1 MRSRITLLLCCVLAT
16 PAVAQK
22 PAGKVPALLPWSQ
35 QLAVREQWL
44 LKRHEMILSMM
55 RAHGIDMW
63 IVVNEEFHDDPVTQ
77 YIAPPRPYAGNRDYF
92 VFVDT
97 GDKGL
102 RKIAI
107 TGFSEENLKKFFE
120 SPDEPRPA
128 DKVLPELYEQYK
140 PKKIALS
147 YGARRGV
154 ERSITY
160 DTYNLI
166 AEKMGS
172 DAAQHFVPAAD
183 LIEDYLDTRI
193 PEEFTTYIAMVQLTD
208 SMTRRAL
215 SSEVIHPG
223 RTTVGDVR
231 RWLYDQ
237 LWENRVGTWFQPDL
251 RVQRKS
257 KKNDTSRGFL
267 AVASE
272 ETVIERGDVV
282 HLDFG
287 ITYMGLNTDW
297 QKMAYV
303 LLPGEKDAPVGL
315 KNAMKNT
322 NTLQDTLTHTARPAK
337 LASEVYGQTM
347 DEMKQKGIEAQIYS
361 HPIGNQGHGL
371 GPSIDFRSTQR
382 SDIGATAAKPLRKG
396 AYLSVELNTQTAV
409 NEWDGQKV
417 YIMMEDDAYL
427 TDEGY
432 KFFIPRQEAFYL
444 VK

>member
-1 MRSRITLLLCCVLAT
+1 MREPREGKARRFQQPDALSPIPVSFDIHARLVEHGRSSDYLRGPTMRSRIILLLCCVLAA
-16 PAVAQK
+16 PALAQK
-22 PAGKVPALLPWSQ
+22 PAGRITALLPWSQ

-44 LKRHEMILSMM
+44 VKRHEMILPMM

-63 IVVNEEFHDDPVTQ
+63 IVVNEEFHDDPLTQ
-77 YIAPPRPYAGNRDYF
+77 YIAPPRPYAGGRDYF

-120 SPDEPRPA
+120 SLDEPRPA

-154 ERSITY
+154 QRSITY

-193 PEEFTTYIAMVQLTD
+193 PEEFATYTAMVQLTD
-208 SMTRRAL
+208 SLTRRAL
-215 SSEVIHPG
+215 SSEVIRPG
-223 RTTVGDVR
+223 KTTVGDVR

-251 RVQRKS
+251 RVQRKARRTTRHADS
-257 KKNDTSRGFL
+257 WRSVRGKPSSSAATWCTSTR
-267 AVASE
+267 
-272 ETVIERGDVV
+272 
-282 HLDFG
+282 HQ
-287 ITYMGLNTDW
+287 YMGLNTDW

-303 LLPGEKDAPVGL
+303 LLPARKDAPA
-315 KNAMKNT
+315 N
-322 NTLQDTLTHTARPAK
+322 
-337 LASEVYGQTM
+337 
-347 DEMKQKGIEAQIYS
+347 
-361 HPIGNQGHGL
+361 
-371 GPSIDFRSTQR
+371 
-382 SDIGATAAKPLRKG
+382 
-396 AYLSVELNTQTAV
+396 
-409 NEWDGQKV
+409 
-417 YIMMEDDAYL
+417 
-427 TDEGY
+427 
-432 KFFIPRQEAFYL
+432 
-444 VK
+444 